1 MCSIPQNCIFN
12 EVRMV
17 EQNVSSKQLSELS
30 HNLYNNIVFS
40 TFPYKLYKE
49 EHSASCINR
58 YNSGTCIALSGFVK
72 NYLQTNYSISSHIIA
87 ASVPD
92 CCKTH
97 GTPHLTHCAV
107 LIPISNYEFYIFDAA
122 LYFLEP
128 MYCNLKENVQR
139 SVTMADVY
147 SHNTRETNYI
157 ISKCTDC
164 RLDANYN
171 QTLKENSLCVSCHFG
186 DIESERWNYY
196 LNEIVNP
203 DNNIGHSYLKHKKE
217 PFMMYTTLAN
227 NIPALKYK
235 LKVQEDG
242 LLMIKKYP
250 ENEVIFNGNAEQF
263 EQNSIR
269 QELRKYLST
278 DFSF

>member
-1 MCSIPQNCIFN
+1 MSSIPQNCVFN
-12 EVRMV
+12 DIKMIN
-17 EQNVSSKQLSELS
+17 QNISSKHFSELV

-49 EHSASCINR
+49 EHSERCINQ
-58 YNSGTCIALSGFVK
+58 YNSGNCIALSLFAK
-72 NYLQTNYSISSHIIA
+72 HYLQTNYNVTSYIIA

-107 LIPISNYEFYIFDAA
+107 LIPISNSEFYIFDAA

-128 MYCNLKENVQR
+128 MYCNLKDNIQRNVK
-139 SVTMADVY
+139 MADVY
-147 SHNTRETNYI
+147 KHGTREINYI

-164 RLDANYN
+164 HLDANYN
-171 QTLKENSLCVSCHFG
+171 QTLKENSLCVSCHFE
-186 DIESERWNYY
+186 DIESEHWNYY

-203 DNNIGHSYLKHKKE
+203 DNNIGHSYLNHKKE
-217 PFMMYTTLAN
+217 PFMMYTTMAN
-227 NIPALKYK
+227 KKPVLKYK
-235 LKVQEDG
+235 LKLQEDG
-242 LLMIKKYP
+242 LLTIKKYP

-263 EQNSIR
+263 EQTDIR
-269 QELRKYLST
+269 QELRRYLSK